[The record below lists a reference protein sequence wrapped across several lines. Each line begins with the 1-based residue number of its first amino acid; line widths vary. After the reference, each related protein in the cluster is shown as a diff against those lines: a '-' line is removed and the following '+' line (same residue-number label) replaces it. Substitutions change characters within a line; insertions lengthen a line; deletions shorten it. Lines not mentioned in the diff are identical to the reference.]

1 MTPQST
7 PATDDDSLVLSA
19 LWGALRVFR
28 VLALVYALWSIWVR
42 HAEMARLDL
51 ALMVI
56 GVLSVWTAYMYV
68 SRRRDLR
75 IHLMEMVL
83 ASAAVMSTRWF
94 DTPLSA
100 TTGDTTIPGVW
111 QNVPVVAIA
120 LILGWR
126 GGLIAS
132 LVITAVMIAQVG
144 QFDSEP
150 LSNAGLIVML
160 GTCLGF
166 GADVARTEQAEL
178 RRALARQAEV
188 AERDRLARVVHDGVL
203 QALAFIHRR
212 GRDIGGESARLGM
225 IAAEQELRLR
235 ALVIGMPLPELEV
248 AIAGPVDLRRALDAA
263 VTESATLVA
272 SAEPVELDSAKAQE
286 VVAAVEAALD
296 NVRKHAG
303 PQAQAW
309 VVVDDLGADVVVT
322 VRDDGPGVSQDRIA
336 EAAQSGRLGVSS
348 SIKGRIE
355 DLGGRARYLTSP
367 GGGTMVEMWIPKGR
381 AAT

>member
-1 MTPQST
+1 MTPARH
-7 PATDDDSLVLSA
+7 PTDDDSLVLNA

-28 VLALVYALWSIWVR
+28 VLALFYALWSIWVR
-42 HAEMARLDL
+42 RADMARLDL
-51 ALMVI
+51 ALAVI
-56 GVLSVWTAYMYV
+56 AVLAVWTAYMYAA
-68 SRRRDLR
+68 RRRDLGA
-75 IHLMEMVL
+75 HLVEMCL
-83 ASAAVMSTRWF
+83 ASAAVMSTRWL

-111 QNVPVVAIA
+111 QDVPVVGIA

-132 LVITAVMIAQVG
+132 LVMTAVMIAQVG

-150 LSNAGLIVML
+150 LSNAGLVVML

-178 RRALARQAEV
+178 RRALAKEAEV

-212 GRDIGGESARLGM
+212 GRELGGESARLGI

-235 ALVIGMPLPELEV
+235 ALVVGLPLPDLQMP
-248 AIAGPVDLRRALDAA
+248 IAGQVDLRRALDAA
-263 VTESATLVA
+263 VTDSATLVT

-322 VRDDGPGVSQDRIA
+322 VRDDGTGVSQERIT
-336 EAAQSGRLGVSS
+336 EAARNGRLGVSS

-355 DLGGRARYLTSP
+355 DLGGRARYLPSP

-381 AAT
+381 AATS

>member
-75 IHLMEMVL
+75 IHVMEMVL

-235 ALVIGMPLPELEV
+235 ALVIGQPNEPGWSGFRPTTCAARSLGTCWMPVRSVPTAAMAATPRARQARKTRKPLRP
-248 AIAGPVDLRRALDAA
+248 PRSSRRAM
-263 VTESATLVA
+263 VISAGKRGWA
-272 SAEPVELDSAKAQE
+272 
-286 VVAAVEAALD
+286 AALSVLAWAARSG
-296 NVRKHAG
+296 VRA
-303 PQAQAW
+303 
-309 VVVDDLGADVVVT
+309 
-322 VRDDGPGVSQDRIA
+322 
-336 EAAQSGRLGVSS
+336 
-348 SIKGRIE
+348 
-355 DLGGRARYLTSP
+355 
-367 GGGTMVEMWIPKGR
+367 
-381 AAT
+381 

>member
-75 IHLMEMVL
+75 IHVMEMVL

-100 TTGDTTIPGVW
+100 TIPGVW

-235 ALVIGMPLPELEV
+235 ALVIGMPLPALE
-248 AIAGPVDLRRALDAA
+248 
-263 VTESATLVA
+263 VA

>member
-75 IHLMEMVL
+75 IHVMEMVL

-160 GTCLGF
+160 GTCLG
-166 GADVARTEQAEL
+166 
-178 RRALARQAEV
+178 
-188 AERDRLARVVHDGVL
+188 
-203 QALAFIHRR
+203 
-212 GRDIGGESARLGM
+212 IGGESARLGM

-235 ALVIGMPLPELEV
+235 ALVNGMPLPELEV

-322 VRDDGPGVSQDRIA
+322 VRDDGPGVSQERIA
-336 EAAQSGRLGVSS
+336 EAAQNGRLGVSS